1 MRGYTV
7 HMPQGGANSFLRFTL
22 GFTLFIALSFGITY
36 AVNTIIAR
44 QEKER
49 QTAAAFQAMMGE
61 HTEELEWWTAIF
73 K

>member
-1 MRGYTV
+1 MR
-7 HMPQGGANSFLRFTL
+7 QGGANSFFRFTL

-36 AVNTIIAR
+36 AVTTISIA

-49 QTAAAFQAMMGE
+49 QVGAAFQVMVGNEADNRAR
-61 HTEELEWWTAIF
+61 WTGLF

>member
-1 MRGYTV
+1 MR
-7 HMPQGGANSFLRFTL
+7 QGGANSFFRFTL

-36 AVNTIIAR
+36 AVNTISIA

-49 QTAAAFQAMMGE
+49 QTAAAFQVMVGE
-61 HTEELEWWTAIF
+61 DSPEAGRWMFW